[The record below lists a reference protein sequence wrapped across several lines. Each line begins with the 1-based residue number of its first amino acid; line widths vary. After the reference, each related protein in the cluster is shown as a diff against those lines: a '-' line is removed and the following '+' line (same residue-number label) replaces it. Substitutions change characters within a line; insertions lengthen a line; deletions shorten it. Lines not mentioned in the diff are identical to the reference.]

1 MKKSKLA
8 IGMIA
13 FLGIGYTGVSWHTG
27 NVIEENV
34 DTYIEQ
40 FNEQL
45 SRKQKDFDIV
55 IKADN
60 YQKNI
65 FSTKLNLNIELIP
78 KNNPDEKIDI
88 LSNEEITIYHG
99 PFPLAALLKGTFS
112 PQMVWIENEMKQQ
125 TSPKLW
131 EFAGNQP
138 FYSGYISINYDGLIT
153 GKFESKPI
161 KILDNKSNIKHTLD
175 ISKGSFMF
183 ALKEDEIQTLPTF
196 TLTIDKLEYHSED
209 KTNVV
214 LNNINAIYELSL
226 NDSVN
231 QVKLN
236 AGVDNI
242 DIDVNND
249 MNTQAKINNLNI
261 NGFYDIDIDLKGFYK
276 FKNIKVNTKLEKF
289 SIIPSKQHSVEI
301 NNMSF
306 DQDYR
311 LNENNTINASIRSD
325 IESVYYGKQNLGSGE
340 LALAYSGIDAQK
352 IGYVLDPKDKYIL
365 NPSPNEDIK
374 VSLDYFKWKNTEGS
388 INTKAKVITQNDY
401 DLSERVDIEK
411 IKNLS
416 IDFDIPIKVLARFK
430 AQLDSTNQDLDDV
443 KAEKIA
449 NEYNNLVMMAE
460 MVLGNN
466 PYIDIKGDVDKNL
479 SLQLEYAKD
488 REEVILNGEHINKED
503 FFSELQQL
511 N

>member
-8 IGMIA
+8 IGIIA
-13 FLGIGYTGVSWHTG
+13 LLGIGYTGLSWHTG

-34 DTYIEQ
+34 DTSIEQ

-55 IKADN
+55 IKKNN

-88 LSNEEITIYHG
+88 LTNEEITIHHG

-131 EFAGNQP
+131 ELAGNQP

-153 GKFESKPI
+153 SKFESKPI

-175 ISKGSFMF
+175 ISKGSLMF
-183 ALKEDEIQTLPTF
+183 TIKKDEIQTLPIF
-196 TLTIDKLEYHSED
+196 TLTVDKLEYHSED

-214 LNNINAIYELSL
+214 LNNINAIYELSQ

-249 MNTQAKINNLNI
+249 MNAQAKINNLNI
-261 NGFYDIDIDLKGFYK
+261 NGFYDIDIDLKGIYK
-276 FKNIKVNTKLEKF
+276 FKNIRVNTKMEKF
-289 SIIPSKQHSVEI
+289 SITPSKQHSVEI

-352 IGYVLDPKDKYIL
+352 IGYALDPKDKYIL
-365 NPSPNEDIK
+365 NPPSNEDIK
-374 VSLDYFKWKNTEGS
+374 VSLDYFRWKNAEGS
-388 INTKAKVITQNDY
+388 INAKTNIIAQNDINF
-401 DLSERVDIEK
+401 SEEFDIEK
-411 IKNLS
+411 LKNLS
-416 IDFDIPIKVLARFK
+416 IDLNIPFKVLARLN

-443 KAEKIA
+443 SAEKMA
-449 NEYNNLVMMAE
+449 NEYNNLVMMAK

-466 PYIDIKGDVDKNL
+466 PYIDIKGDEDKNL

-488 REEVILNGEHINKED
+488 REEVILNGKHINKEN
-503 FFSELQQL
+503 FFRGLQYL